1 MLLCYALN
9 VKLNC
14 ANYTT
19 IFIHIYYKRGVL
31 LVEAGGG
38 PFLGPLIME
47 IRFASNVIVP
57 RILGGPILFL
67 KPILS
72 NDSTQNSNNISDFF
86 LHNNDSCPKL
96 MFFLPYFFNYFTCP
110 PYKTNEINFGFGPA
124 CNDHYFRKGSLFY

>member
-38 PFLGPLIME
+38 PFLGPHHGNSICQQCHRSKN
-47 IRFASNVIVP
+47 IGRSHT
-57 RILGGPILFL
+57 FL

-124 CNDHYFRKGSLFY
+124 CNDHYFRKGRLFY

>member
-1 MLLCYALN
+1 MQIILQYLYICTYILQKGRFTCGGRRGAL
-9 VKLNC
+9 
-14 ANYTT
+14 
-19 IFIHIYYKRGVL
+19 
-31 LVEAGGG
+31 
-38 PFLGPLIME
+38 FLGPHHGNSICQQCHRSKN
-47 IRFASNVIVP
+47 IGRSHT
-57 RILGGPILFL
+57 FL